1 MSDKEEMQR
10 ICDTHFD
17 RMEKW
22 EAQFAKNIINYSN
35 EAEKERMP
43 LSKHLALITYQ
54 GFCVALPI
62 ILAKMWGLI

>member
-1 MSDKEEMQR
+1 MSDKEEMQL

-22 EAQFAKNIINYSN
+22 EAQFAKNIVNYSN
-35 EAEKERMP
+35 EAEKARFP
-43 LSKHLALITYQ
+43 IPKQLVLITYE